1 MRIVTHGISPGIEDP
16 LRQRELTPCS
26 QNLNSGLKWIFAD
39 SGDFGIKPS
48 FGRPVWGPRGPL
60 RLYAGR
66 PRWGG
71 AILNLSKERTN
82 MAVRKSEAEW
92 KGDLLKGQ
100 GTMKL
105 GSGAF
110 EGSYSFPSR
119 FESGQGTNPEE
130 LIAAAHAGC
139 FSMALSAGLGKAGFT
154 PTRIH
159 TTATVHLEKVG
170 EGFDITKIELDSEA
184 QIPGIDNKTFLEHAE
199 GAKKGCPVSKALAGP
214 QITLTAKLV

>member
-1 MRIVTHGISPGIEDP
+1 
-16 LRQRELTPCS
+16 
-26 QNLNSGLKWIFAD
+26 
-39 SGDFGIKPS
+39 
-48 FGRPVWGPRGPL
+48 
-60 RLYAGR
+60 
-66 PRWGG
+66 
-71 AILNLSKERTN
+71 

-119 FESGQGTNPEE
+119 FESGKGTNPEE
-130 LIAAAHAGC
+130 LIGAAHAGC

-170 EGFDITKIELDSEA
+170 EGFAITRVELESEA
-184 QIPGIDNKTFLEHAE
+184 QIPGIDDKTFQEQAE
-199 GAKKGCPVSKALAGP
+199 AAKKGCPVSKALAGP
-214 QITLTAKLV
+214 QISLKAKLVK